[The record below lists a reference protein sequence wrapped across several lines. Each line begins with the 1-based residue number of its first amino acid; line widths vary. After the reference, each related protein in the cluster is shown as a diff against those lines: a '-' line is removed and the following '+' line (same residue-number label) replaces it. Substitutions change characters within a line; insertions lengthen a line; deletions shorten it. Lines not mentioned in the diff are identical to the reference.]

1 MSLLQKEELE
11 LLRLLELERE
21 EQDRQHQE
29 NEKQRILVDGD
40 ELYFITYYVY
50 IEDKT
55 SPEGISLFS
64 LWPKQER
71 ALYMLQKEQFL
82 IALKA
87 RQLGLTWLVLV
98 DTLFNMVRV
107 KNYTAIA
114 ISKRDDPDAIELSLR
129 MQLVLRHLPSW
140 LIRPKSQSKDW
151 NGLTWS
157 ANDHEVYIYR
167 PDGESSRFMTLPA
180 SPDTAHS
187 FTANRV
193 ILDEWALHPFAADIW
208 TGAFPTMNRAGF
220 SGQVI
225 GLSTGRRNTLF
236 EEIWN
241 KAKQGI
247 NRFKTI
253 FLSWRADPRRTQE
266 WYEQTKIDLPNTWR
280 SQYPEREED
289 AFAVGEGA
297 FFVEWDDNVHI
308 FADHWIPPKGWTII
322 GGYDAGF
329 AAPACFKWYAVTPDG
344 RLKCFREYYPTR
356 TTDCDQAREIIRRS
370 CYDDGNEQDVLIHY
384 HKNRERV
391 EEKIHVTGT
400 PFEIEYVAAD
410 TDAWVPERG
419 SGESTAEVFINYSL
433 PMIQATKN
441 LENGWRRL
449 HQWLKPMDGPD
460 GNKTAL
466 LTFTKDCAN
475 TIRTYPV
482 CEQSKTN
489 PEDISKESEHHAQ
502 DVDRY
507 VVMSRPAPANHRTQ
521 SEEEQ
526 YLAGLDKCSVEY
538 AIKRKML
545 DKMQGPQRQSTVR
558 VDQYI
563 KGQTKRRR

>member
-1 MSLLQKEELE
+1 M
-11 LLRLLELERE
+11 LELERE

-297 FFVEWDDNVHI
+297 FFVEWDD
-308 FADHWIPPKGWTII
+308 
-322 GGYDAGF
+322 
-329 AAPACFKWYAVTPDG
+329 
-344 RLKCFREYYPTR
+344 
-356 TTDCDQAREIIRRS
+356 
-370 CYDDGNEQDVLIHY
+370 
-384 HKNRERV
+384 
-391 EEKIHVTGT
+391 
-400 PFEIEYVAAD
+400 
-410 TDAWVPERG
+410 
-419 SGESTAEVFINYSL
+419 
-433 PMIQATKN
+433 
-441 LENGWRRL
+441 
-449 HQWLKPMDGPD
+449 
-460 GNKTAL
+460 
-466 LTFTKDCAN
+466 
-475 TIRTYPV
+475 
-482 CEQSKTN
+482 
-489 PEDISKESEHHAQ
+489 
-502 DVDRY
+502 
-507 VVMSRPAPANHRTQ
+507 
-521 SEEEQ
+521 
-526 YLAGLDKCSVEY
+526 
-538 AIKRKML
+538 
-545 DKMQGPQRQSTVR
+545 
-558 VDQYI
+558 
-563 KGQTKRRR
+563 

>member
-1 MSLLQKEELE
+1 MSLSSKEELE
-11 LLRLLELERE
+11 LLQLLELEQKYQKEQELKQNLSRIWNDE
-21 EQDRQHQE
+21 E
-29 NEKQRILVDGD
+29 
-40 ELYFITYYVY
+40 YYITNFVY

-55 SPEGISLFS
+55 SPEGISLFH
-64 LWPKQER
+64 LWPEQQR
-71 ALYMLQKEQFL
+71 ALSMLQKEQFV

-87 RQLGLTWLVLV
+87 RQLGLTWLVIV
-98 DTLFNMVRV
+98 DTLFNMMRV

-129 MQLVLRHLPSW
+129 MQLVLRHLPDW
-140 LIRPKSQSKDW
+140 LIRPKSQGKGW
-151 NGLTWS
+151 EGLTWS

-167 PDGESSRFMTLPA
+167 PDGEPSRFMTLPA

-193 ILDEWALHPFAADIW
+193 ILDEWALHPFAYDIW
-208 TGAFPTMNRAGF
+208 TGAYPTMNRAGF

-241 KAKQGI
+241 LAKQGI

-253 FLSWRADPRRTQE
+253 FLSWRADPRRTQQ
-266 WYEQTKIDLPNTWR
+266 WYEQTQIDLPNTWR

-297 FFVEWDDNVHI
+297 FFAEWDDLTHV
-308 FADHWIPPKGWTII
+308 FADHWVPPKGWSII

-329 AAPACFKWYAVTPDG
+329 AAPACFKWYAITPDG

-356 TTDCDQAREIIRRS
+356 VIDRDQAREIIRRS
-370 CYDDGNEQDVLIHY
+370 CYDDGNAQDVVIRFRN
-384 HKNRERV
+384 NRHDW
-391 EEKIHVTGT
+391 EEETIHVEGT
-400 PFEIEYVAAD
+400 PFEMEYIAAD

-419 SGESTAEVFINYSL
+419 SGESTAEVFIKYGL
-433 PMIQATKN
+433 PMMQATKN

-449 HQWLKPMDGPD
+449 HEWLKPMDGPD
-460 GNKTAL
+460 GNRTAL
-466 LTFTKDCAN
+466 LTFTRDCAN
-475 TIRTYPV
+475 TIRTYPS
-482 CEQSKTN
+482 CEQSEAN
-489 PEDISKESEHHAQ
+489 AEDISKKTEHHAQ

-507 VVMSRPAPANHRTQ
+507 VVMSRPAPATAKPKTP
-521 SEEEQ
+521 EEE
-526 YLAGLDKCSVEY
+526 YLETLNKDSAEY
-538 AIKRKML
+538 QIKKKML
-545 DKMQGPQRQSTVR
+545 DVMQGRNRRDKTVR
-558 VDQYI
+558 VDQYMQ
-563 KGQTKRRR
+563 GQIRRR